1 MVDLITRA
9 TASTNGYAVR
19 DEEGWGS
26 LLTGV
31 PPAKCQKLQLEGPVE
46 GRSLMEVT
54 RIEGMPDCSYGKVEA
69 LEECEHKIGDKT
81 IRGPW
86 RFEFDVPNP

>member
-1 MVDLITRA
+1 MV
-9 TASTNGYAVR
+9 
-19 DEEGWGS
+19 E
-26 LLTGV
+26 
-31 PPAKCQKLQLEGPVE
+31 
-46 GRSLMEVT
+46 MT

-69 LEECEHKIGDKT
+69 LEACEHKIGDKT